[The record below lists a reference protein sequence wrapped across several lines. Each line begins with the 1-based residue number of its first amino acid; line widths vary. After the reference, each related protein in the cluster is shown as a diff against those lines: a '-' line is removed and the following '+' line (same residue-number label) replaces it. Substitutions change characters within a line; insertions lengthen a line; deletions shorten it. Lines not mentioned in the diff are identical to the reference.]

1 MFLDQ
6 TLSVKEQMSSDKE
19 DTPLLQQKENQSNG
33 EHIVPN
39 TCI

>member
-6 TLSVKEQMSSDKE
+6 TLSIKEQMSDKE

-39 TCI
+39 I